1 MILVTGASGLLG
13 SHLVDA
19 LVARGDAVR
28 ALLQPG
34 EDPSRLE
41 AQGVEIS
48 RGDLTDAASLKA
60 ATQGVLLV
68 MNCAAKT
75 GPWGDPALYEA
86 INVRGLET
94 LTRAA
99 MDAGVSRMVHV
110 SSITVHGNDV
120 RGTADEQAPFHE
132 EPNPY
137 TRTKIAGELLL
148 QRMVADEAAPVVIVR
163 PGWIYG
169 PRDAASFGRFA
180 AMIQRQGMVV
190 IGSGENHIPLIY
202 VTDVA
207 QGMLRA
213 AEAPQ
218 AVGQAYLLVND
229 ERVTQNQYLSLI
241 AKDLNVPPPTRHIPY
256 GFAVAA
262 GATAETVFRLLGR
275 ASPPPLMRYGLQL
288 LGGENA
294 FVIAKARTDLGFDPQ
309 VPMEDGVRRSVDW
322 FQSRS
327 A

>member
-28 ALLQPG
+28 ALLLPG

-48 RGDLTDAASLKA
+48 RGDLTDTASLVA
-60 ATQGVLLV
+60 ATRGVTLV
-68 MNCAAKT
+68 MNCGART
-75 GPWGDPALYEA
+75 GPWGDPARYEA
-86 INVRGLET
+86 INVRGLEA

-99 MDAGVSRMVHV
+99 MDAGASRVAHV

-120 RGTADEQAPFHE
+120 RGTADESAPLHE

-148 QRMVADEAAPVVIVR
+148 QRMVAEEGAPVVIVR

-169 PRDAASFGRFA
+169 PRDMASFGRFA
-180 AMIQRQGMVV
+180 AMIQRGGMVV
-190 IGSGENHIPLIY
+190 VGSGRNHIPLIY

-207 QGMLRA
+207 QGIIRA

-229 ERVTQNQYLSLI
+229 ERVTQSQYLSQI
-241 AKDLNVPPPTRHIPY
+241 AKDLNVPAPTRHIPY
-256 GFAVAA
+256 RFAVAA
-262 GATAETVFRLLGR
+262 GASAETAFKLMRR
-275 ASPPPLMRYGLQL
+275 ESPPPLMRYGLQL

-294 FVIAKARTDLGFDPQ
+294 FVIAKARRELGFEPQ
-309 VPMEDGVRRSVDW
+309 VAMADGVRRSVDW
-322 FQSRS
+322 FQSRF

>member
-28 ALLQPG
+28 ALLLPG
-34 EDPSRLE
+34 EDASRLE

-48 RGDLTDAASLKA
+48 RGDLTDAASLVA
-60 ATQGVLLV
+60 ATRGVSLV
-68 MNCAAKT
+68 MNCGAKT

-86 INVRGLET
+86 INVRGLEA

-99 MDAGVSRMVHV
+99 MDAGASRVVHV

-120 RGTADEQAPFHE
+120 RGTADETAPFHD

-148 QRMVADEAAPVVIVR
+148 QRMVAEEGAPVVIVR

-180 AMIQRQGMVV
+180 AMIQRGGMVV
-190 IGSGENHIPLIY
+190 IGSGRNHIPLIY

-207 QGMLRA
+207 QGMMRA
-213 AEAPQ
+213 AAAPQ

-229 ERVTQNQYLSLI
+229 ERVTQSQYLSLI
-241 AKDLNVPPPTRHIPY
+241 AKDLNVPAPTRHIPY
-256 GFAVAA
+256 AFAVAA
-262 GATAETVFRLLGR
+262 GASAETAFKLMRR
-275 ASPPPLMRYGLQL
+275 ESPPPLMRYGLQL

-294 FVIAKARTDLGFDPQ
+294 FVITKARRELGFEPQ
-309 VPMEDGVRRSVDW
+309 VAMADGVRRSVDW

>member
-34 EDPSRLE
+34 EDASRLE

-48 RGDLTDAASLKA
+48 RGDLTDTASLTE
-60 ATQGVLLV
+60 ATRGVSVV

-75 GPWGDPALYEA
+75 GPWGPPAVYEA
-86 INVRGLET
+86 INVRGLEA

-99 MDAGVSRMVHV
+99 MDAGATRIVHV

-120 RGTADEQAPFHE
+120 HGVADETAPFHE

-137 TRTKIAGELLL
+137 TRTKIAGEQLL
-148 QRMVADEAAPVVIVR
+148 QRMARDEGAPVTIVR

-180 AMIQRQGMVV
+180 EMIRRQGMVV
-190 IGSGENHIPLIY
+190 IGSGQNHIPLIY

-207 QGMLRA
+207 QGMMLA
-213 AEAPQ
+213 AAAPN

-229 ERVTQNQYLSLI
+229 ERVTQSQYLSLI
-241 AKDLNVPPPTRHIPY
+241 AKDLAVPAPTRHIPY

-262 GATAETVFRLLGR
+262 GATAETVFRWLGR
-275 ASPPPLMRYGLQL
+275 ESPPPLMRYGLQL
-288 LGGENA
+288 LGGENQ
-294 FVIAKARTDLGFDPQ
+294 FVIAKARRDLGFDPQ